1 TIVRAAKEAGISAV
15 IASDVSVMNFARSIG
30 QEVHLSTQLNITNIE
45 SLKFYAL
52 FADVVVLARE
62 LNLDQVAEIYRQIKE
77 ENICGPNGEL

>member
-1 TIVRAAKEAGISAV
+1 
-15 IASDVSVMNFARSIG
+15 M
-30 QEVHLSTQLNITNIE
+30 HLSTQLNITNIE

-77 ENICGPNGEL
+77 ENICGPNGELIRIEMFCHGSYNFV